1 MATVRFS
8 FQGSRPS
15 QLRDQRSGSG
25 PPRGAAGAVGWT
37 LHCRTYW
44 GFLSGDAVSHGYG
57 LATVSGERA
66 WLCPQFPPLPEWLHP
81 PPARGRPVS
90 RPWADRAPWG
100 PQSNQGSWAQ
110 QGAAPGAPVR
120 GAACQSEMYQFIW
133 CSGTHRAAWR
143 STMPETVA
151 LAILR
156 FGSRCNRAT
165 WINSC
170 CWERSHLGR
179 VAEGLGALARG
190 PNQAAGQRPGVSDL
204 WHSPLC
210 YCWS

>member
-1 MATVRFS
+1 MRLCVVTRAPTADGQKTGLLQPSSPSPPPGLCVPMLGGFQAVQGRGILATMGEMVATVRFS

-15 QLRDQRSGSG
+15 QLRDQRPGSG

-44 GFLSGDAVSHGYG
+44 GILSGDAVSHGYG

-110 QGAAPGAPVR
+110 QGAAPGAGTRR
-120 GAACQSEMYQFIW
+120 GVPI
-133 CSGTHRAAWR
+133 
-143 STMPETVA
+143 
-151 LAILR
+151 
-156 FGSRCNRAT
+156 
-165 WINSC
+165 
-170 CWERSHLGR
+170 
-179 VAEGLGALARG
+179 
-190 PNQAAGQRPGVSDL
+190 
-204 WHSPLC
+204 
-210 YCWS
+210 

>member
-1 MATVRFS
+1 MTRAPTADGQKTGLLQPSPPSPPPGLCVPMLGGFQAVQGRGILVTMGEMVATVRFS

-15 QLRDQRSGSG
+15 QLRDQRPGSG

-110 QGAAPGAPVR
+110 QGAAPGAGTRR
-120 GAACQSEMYQFIW
+120 GVPI
-133 CSGTHRAAWR
+133 
-143 STMPETVA
+143 
-151 LAILR
+151 
-156 FGSRCNRAT
+156 
-165 WINSC
+165 
-170 CWERSHLGR
+170 
-179 VAEGLGALARG
+179 
-190 PNQAAGQRPGVSDL
+190 
-204 WHSPLC
+204 
-210 YCWS
+210 